1 MEDSSDCED
10 EELKRFKEKDKEG
23 NPLFIHALR
32 DINTKIKKGSFTM
45 IVGDIG
51 SGKSSL
57 LLAILNEMLTAKS
70 LIAIAGDIAY
80 SPQKSWIMS
89 KTLKENITFAS

>member
-1 MEDSSDCED
+1 
-10 EELKRFKEKDKEG
+10 
-23 NPLFIHALR
+23 
-32 DINTKIKKGSFTM
+32 M

-57 LLAILNEMLTAKS
+57 LLAILNEMLYAKNS
-70 LIAIAGDIAY
+70 SIVIEGTVAY
-80 SPQKSWIMS
+80 SPQKPWIMS